1 MMALSMSKWV
11 GFLFRASGDCGEG
24 TTKTFPCVPCGVGT
38 GPKRTSIC
46 NLLFSYEKTVGGIS
60 SHVIRVRLLEICG
73 TALFTHLVHN

>member
-46 NLLFSYEKTVGGIS
+46 RWHIKSRHPRAFARNLRHRFIYSFST
-60 SHVIRVRLLEICG
+60 
-73 TALFTHLVHN
+73 

>member
-38 GPKRTSIC
+38 GPKGTSIC
-46 NLLFSYEKTVGGIS
+46 NLLFCHMKKLSVAYQVTS
-60 SHVIRVRLLEICG
+60 SACVC
-73 TALFTHLVHN
+73 